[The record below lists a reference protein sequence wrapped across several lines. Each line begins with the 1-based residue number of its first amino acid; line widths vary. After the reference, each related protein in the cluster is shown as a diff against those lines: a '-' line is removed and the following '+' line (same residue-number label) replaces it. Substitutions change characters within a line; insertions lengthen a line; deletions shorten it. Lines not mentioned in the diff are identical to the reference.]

1 MLAALLV
8 AAVVAWS
15 RVYLGLH
22 FPSDIVAAAMLGA
35 VVSIVVER
43 GVSRPLSLAA
53 SGAYVARRRSK
64 MRMLRMRR
72 ASLNTD

>member
-1 MLAALLV
+1 M
-8 AAVVAWS
+8 
-15 RVYLGLH
+15 YLGLH

-43 GVSRPLSLAA
+43 GISRPLSLAV
-53 SGAYVARRRSK
+53 SGGAFVTRRRAR

-72 ASLNTD
+72 ASLNID